1 MTFEWPVERSL
12 LPALPELTDPPSAE
26 YTQAL
31 LQRDAAEALAI
42 QVLWALSGRQF
53 GLRTITARPCRS
65 PLPHE
70 LFGREGGTVI
80 TSYVLSWEGYGWVT
94 WPCGC
99 AGPCREI
106 GPNMVHLPGPVAE
119 VVSVEINGA
128 ELDPAQWKVEG
139 NVLYR
144 LTAPWPVQDLNRPLG
159 NTGTWGVTYKIG
171 LPVPGGVAEL
181 TALLAKEFLAAI
193 AGGGNCRLPRTV
205 TTASRQGVTYR
216 VYDPAVIYA
225 NGKTGLAEVDMWLAS
240 VNPHHLMA
248 SPTVR

>member
-26 YTQAL
+26 YVQAL
-31 LQRDAAEALAI
+31 AERNAAEALAI

-53 GLRTITARPCRS
+53 GLRTVTARPCRS

-70 LFGREGGTVI
+70 QYGYGGVI
-80 TSYVLSWEGYGWVT
+80 VTSYVLSWEGNYWRSF
-94 WPCGC
+94 PCGC
-99 AGPCREI
+99 SGPCRET

-119 VVSVEINGA
+119 VSLVEINGVA
-128 ELDPAQWKVEG
+128 LDAAQWKLEG

-144 LTAPWPVQDLNRPLG
+144 VTAPWPTQDLNRPLG
-159 NTGTWGVTYKIG
+159 SNGTWGVTYKLG

-181 TALLAKEFLAAI
+181 TAILAKEFLTAI
-193 AGGGNCRLPRTV
+193 TGGGNCRLPRTV

-225 NGKTGLAEVDMWLAS
+225 NGKTGLAEVDMWLAAI
-240 VNPHHLMA
+240 NPHHLLA
-248 SPTVR
+248 APTVR